1 MLSAMLMNGPHSPP
15 ASVNSNQRYVPHPHM
30 QLAAQQDTAKAN
42 WLK

>member
-1 MLSAMLMNGPHSPP
+1 MPSVTHMNEPHSPP
-15 ASVNSNQRYVPHPHM
+15 ASVNSNQRYVSHPHM

>member
-1 MLSAMLMNGPHSPP
+1 MPSVTHMNEPHSPP
-15 ASVNSNQRYVPHPHM
+15 ASVNNSPRYVLHAHM